1 MNLSFDNQHFPDW
14 RSSFEDHPQLSVLK
28 CHVERAV
35 QDLFLE
41 ALRGQSQEFI
51 YIFASK
57 EQISD
62 FCKKMCIYWENEE
75 SYEICGEILSLE
87 NELLSKWKMVPD
99 SDRGK
104 EMVIREWLK
113 SSF

>member
-1 MNLSFDNQHFPDW
+1 MNLSFDSHHFPDW

-41 ALRGQSQEFI
+41 ALRGQSEEFI
-51 YIFASK
+51 YIFANEK
-57 EQISD
+57 QISE
-62 FCKKMCIYWENEE
+62 FCGKMCKYWEEE
-75 SYEICGEILSLE
+75 EVYETCGEILSLKE
-87 NELLSKWKMVPD
+87 ELLGKWSLVPEK
-99 SDRGK
+99 DRGK